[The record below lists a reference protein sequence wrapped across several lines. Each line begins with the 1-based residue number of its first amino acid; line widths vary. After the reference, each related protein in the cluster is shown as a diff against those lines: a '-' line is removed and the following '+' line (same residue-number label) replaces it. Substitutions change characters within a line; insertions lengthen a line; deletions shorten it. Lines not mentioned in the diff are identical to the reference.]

1 MKDNCVIVRGGG
13 DLASGVIHRLYRCG
27 YRVLILECERPSA
40 IRRKVAFCEAV
51 YDGEAGADYAETGV
65 YDLIILDVMMPKMNG
80 YQVAKLLRQQHIS
93 TPILMLTA
101 KSELLD
107 RVQGLDSGADYY
119 LTKPFDAREL
129 FACIHALLR
138 RQGAEVDTLVFGN
151 TTLDLSTSTLLCE
164 EKSLRLSAKEFDV
177 MRMLMQQKEKN
188 LSKEAILQ
196 KVWGFDSDAVENH
209 VEVYVGFLRK
219 KLHSIGSNVQIVA
232 VRRLGYHLEL
242 ENQP

>member
-1 MKDNCVIVRGGG
+1 MKILIIEDEKLLADSIR
-13 DLASGVIHRLYRCG
+13 DLLTEQG
-27 YRVLILECERPSA
+27 YQA
-40 IRRKVAFCEAV
+40 EAV

-65 YDLIILDVMMPKMNG
+65 YDLIILDVMMPRMNG
-80 YQVAKLLRQQHIS
+80 YQVAQRLRQQHIN
-93 TPILMLTA
+93 TP
-101 KSELLD
+101 KSELMD

-138 RQGAEVDTLVFGN
+138 RQGAEVDTLSCGN

-219 KLHSIGSNVQIVA
+219 MLHSVGSNVQIVA
-232 VRRLGYHLEL
+232 ARRLGYHLEL
-242 ENQP
+242 EG